1 MTRHLRIT
9 LALTRAYFAVL
20 AEYRATIFIWML
32 AGAMPLLMM
41 IVWRHLAEQ
50 GAVGGIDRE
59 GFARY
64 FLVTFLVYAMTRAWV
79 IWNFDYHI
87 RQGTLAIN
95 LVRPLDPYLPEVIE
109 NLTANLF
116 RMPMVLSVFL
126 PCLWL
131 TGTLASL
138 SWSELPAF
146 ILAMILSWAVTFNI
160 SYLIA
165 MFAFWTER
173 AKSLDAW
180 ADMLIAIL
188 GGGVFPLAL
197 LPERVQAALVYTPF
211 PYIIDFPVRVLAE
224 GVPADELI
232 RGYAMQIVWIAL
244 IAIAHRLL
252 WREGLKRFAAVGG

>member
-1 MTRHLRIT
+1 MTRHLRIA
-9 LALTRAYFAVL
+9 LALTRVYFAVL

-41 IVWRHLAEQ
+41 IVWRHVAED
-50 GAVGGIDRE
+50 GAIGGIDRD

-64 FLVTFLVYAMTRAWV
+64 FLVTFVVYAMTRAWV

-95 LVRPLDPYLPEVIE
+95 LVRPLDPYLPEVID
-109 NLTANLF
+109 NLSANLF
-116 RMPMVLSVFL
+116 RLPMVLVVFV
-126 PCLWL
+126 PCLWI
-131 TGTLASL
+131 TGTLVSL
-138 SWSELPAF
+138 PWSALPAF
-146 ILAMILSWAVTFNI
+146 TLAVALSWAVTFNL

-173 AKSLDAW
+173 ARSLDAW
-180 ADMLIAIL
+180 ADMLIAIF
-188 GGGVFPLAL
+188 GGGMFPLAL
-197 LPERVQAALVYTPF
+197 LPGWVQSALVATPF

-224 GVPADELI
+224 GVPAGELL
-232 RGYAMQIVWIAL
+232 RGYAMQVVWIVL
-244 IAIAHRLL
+244 IVIVHRLL